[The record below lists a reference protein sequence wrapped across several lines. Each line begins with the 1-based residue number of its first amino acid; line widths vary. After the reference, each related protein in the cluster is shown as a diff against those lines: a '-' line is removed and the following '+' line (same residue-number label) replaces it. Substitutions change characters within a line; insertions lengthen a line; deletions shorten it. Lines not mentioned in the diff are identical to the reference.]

1 VRYVPF
7 AARTSAGPRRSC
19 PWTSCARS
27 FCSSLAIPAEAL
39 TRNQPLLLARTRPL
53 AEHETRSLACAT
65 TTADESR
72 PQELR
77 ALGCALLAQPRARS
91 RGGLGV
97 QPPGSGLLLVS
108 IPLSFLA
115 SASDPEISYTFL
127 LALLR
132 ADPQL
137 RLAQRRIRHLALSR
151 LVDYS
156 DSAHAAACR
165 LASTVSMLLAQAR

>member
-1 VRYVPF
+1 MLRPKQSLWAGERSAMVAGPSRSGAKGNRPIGL
-7 AARTSAGPRRSC
+7 TSLRPRRSLHLQRG
-19 PWTSCARS
+19 TQHRRS
-27 FCSSLAIPAEAL
+27 VAGRATLPLEKIDHPIRLDPATLTAHCHPPEAL

-53 AEHETRSLACAT
+53 AEHETRSLARAT

-77 ALGCALLAQPRARS
+77 PLGCALLAQPRARS

-115 SASDPEISYTFL
+115 SASDNV
-127 LALLR
+127 R
-132 ADPQL
+132 
-137 RLAQRRIRHLALSR
+137 
-151 LVDYS
+151 
-156 DSAHAAACR
+156 
-165 LASTVSMLLAQAR
+165 